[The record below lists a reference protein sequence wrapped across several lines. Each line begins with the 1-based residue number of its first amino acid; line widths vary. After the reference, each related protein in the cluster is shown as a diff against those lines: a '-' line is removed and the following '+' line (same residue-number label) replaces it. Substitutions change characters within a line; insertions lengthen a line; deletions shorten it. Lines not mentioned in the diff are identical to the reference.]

1 MKINDN
7 SIYLIWSR
15 FRNNYYWSCLA
26 VFCNGIRNNS
36 QIQEQMNFILR
47 LNVIDEEIATYVFKI
62 PVKLKT
68 VNEQNKHRQ

>member
-26 VFCNGIRNNS
+26 VFCYGIRNNS

-68 VNEQNKHRQ
+68 VNEQT